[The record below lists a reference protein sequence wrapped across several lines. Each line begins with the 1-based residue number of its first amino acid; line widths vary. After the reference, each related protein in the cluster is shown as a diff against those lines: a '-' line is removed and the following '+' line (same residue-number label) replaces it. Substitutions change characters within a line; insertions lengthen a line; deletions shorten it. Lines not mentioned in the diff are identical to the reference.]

1 MEIIDQI
8 QSVLTEITAQNKV
21 LDVNYVTN
29 LNQST
34 SRTDPY
40 ITYLDITENP
50 AFHAN
55 DTEKMRVFYFDVDI
69 YTKKPYLIPG
79 LKKEIEKRMKSIGF
93 ETLPHASTSFDS
105 ESGICHKPLS
115 FRISQNIEEE

>member
-8 QSVLTEITAQNKV
+8 QSVLTGITAQNKV
-21 LDVNYVTN
+21 LDVNYVAN
-29 LNQST
+29 QKQST
-34 SRTDPY
+34 SRPDPY

-50 AFHAN
+50 AFHAS
-55 DTEKMRVFYFDVDI
+55 DIEKIRVFYFDVDI
-69 YTKKPYLIPG
+69 YTKKPYLIPS
-79 LKKEIEKRMKSIGF
+79 LKREIEKRMKSIGF

>member
-8 QSVLTEITAQNKV
+8 QSVLTEIMVQNKV
-21 LDVNYVTN
+21 LDVNYVANPKQT
-29 LNQST
+29 T

-50 AFHAN
+50 TFHAN
-55 DTEKMRVFYFDVDI
+55 DTEKIRVFYFDVDI

-79 LKKEIEKRMKSIGF
+79 LKREIEKRMKSIGF

-115 FRISQNIEEE
+115 FRISQTTEEE